1 MLVLT
6 TEEIASNLKT
16 KLAKILNLKK
26 LSRVDREFLAS
37 LVNQKI
43 FLLLPIWT
51 KRPNFHPNPARNSK
65 ISPNQFSWPQAKTRI
80 LCQ

>member
-43 FLLLPIWT
+43 FLLLPI
-51 KRPNFHPNPARNSK
+51 
-65 ISPNQFSWPQAKTRI
+65 
-80 LCQ
+80 